1 MSKEKSS
8 FGFGLGLIAGV
19 IGGLIAGILYAP
31 KPGAESRKIVKK
43 TMCELV
49 EKHSPAVSEAK
60 KNAIESVDLFRYKL
74 ERQYK
79 KINDKL
85 KSMRMQKAKQL
96 ETTDYDFN

>member
-1 MSKEKSS
+1 MCKEKSS
-8 FGFGLGLIAGV
+8 IGFGMGLIAGV
-19 IGGLIAGILYAP
+19 IGGIIAGILYAP
-31 KPGAESRKIVKK
+31 KPGAESRRILKESI
-43 TMCELV
+43 CEFV
-49 EKHSPAVSEAK
+49 EKNSPAVSEAK
-60 KNAIESVDLFRYKL
+60 KNAIESVDLLRYKL